1 MTNDPNQQLQILL
14 KMNVRIRSLEARLAA
29 ARLRQARPSPA
40 AASIAL
46 VGLAARLKLRQL
58 ALREHIA
65 KQDKFQQFADRLN
78 ALRLDR
84 GLTFEELGARAC
96 IPAARVQAALH
107 GDLDTEF
114 RDLVGLCLALKVRTQ
129 ITLVPSLGG
138 QPTVI
143 PIGHSLPK
151 DKS

>member
-40 AASIAL
+40 ATSIAL

-107 GDLDTEF
+107 GDLDTEL
-114 RDLVGLCLALKVRTQ
+114 RDLVGLCLALKVRAQ
-129 ITLVPSLGG
+129 IALVPTVGG

-143 PIGHSLPK
+143 PIGHTLPK
-151 DKS
+151 DET